1 MESMRLR
8 YTVFALLL
16 APAHAG
22 AQQRIDVTLGA
33 GWGSSSGVP
42 LYTHTYVP
50 RVAFD
55 ASSGGTARHTLSIAG
70 ESGIALAGTLGL
82 RLSSRVG
89 LEARIATRSNVR
101 GAASGPH
108 ALRLDYTAPQP
119 PDNLPRPFTLE
130 RSDAWPDAAFRV
142 RQVVLGVGL
151 RVRAV
156 ERPGWAL
163 DLAAGPTLHRVSGR
177 LDGLAF
183 TDFRLGGHGV
193 LFADTFRLGTE
204 LAPEWVAGVHLGA
217 TAVLPLS
224 GRMRL
229 AVDARWL
236 GARPV
241 TLRPRVDRIL
251 NAEEVLQQLTPADI
265 AGRVTFSPLEL
276 RPSFA
281 SVSAGVRIAF

>member
-1 MESMRLR
+1 MRWP
-8 YTVFALLL
+8 YPVFALLL
-16 APAHAG
+16 AAAHAA
-22 AQQRIDVTLGA
+22 AQERIEVTLGG
-33 GWGSSSGVP
+33 GWGSPSGASS
-42 LYTHTYVP
+42 YSHAYVP

-70 ESGIALAGTLGL
+70 EGGIALGGTLGV
-82 RLSSRVG
+82 RLSSRLG
-89 LEARIATRSNVR
+89 LEARIATRSNAR
-101 GAASGPH
+101 AAASGPH

-119 PDNLPRPFTLE
+119 PDNLPRRFTLE

-142 RQVVLGVGL
+142 RQVVLGIGL

-156 ERPGWAL
+156 ERPRWAL
-163 DLAAGPTLHRVSGR
+163 DLTAGPTVHRVSGR

-204 LAPEWVAGVHLGA
+204 LAPEWVAGIDLGA
-217 TAVLPLS
+217 AAVLPLS
-224 GRMRL
+224 GRIRL
-229 AVDARWL
+229 AADARWL

-251 NAEEVLQQLTPADI
+251 NAGEVLQQLTPADI
-265 AGRVTFSPLEL
+265 ARRVTFAPLDL
-276 RPSFA
+276 GPSFA
-281 SVSAGVRIAF
+281 SVSSGVRVGF